1 MCGSALLSPH
11 LSSSWTSFL
20 SKGTPGLGLFP
31 NLRFLSIALAVFMG
45 LIDTDGPTYS
55 LGFDTCDSERE
66 MGL

>member
-1 MCGSALLSPH
+1 MWVCASLPTS

-31 NLRFLSIALAVFMG
+31 NLRFISIVLAVFMS
-45 LIDTDGPTYS
+45 LIDTDGPAYS

-66 MGL
+66 M